1 MNSMK
6 QGAEESLME
15 SKFRILTHMSGFIKL
30 CKELGGD
37 AGYTDT
43 DVAKCGQILDNFIH
57 SMALLTASDE
67 EQINHEVKTTV
78 LVLNRLNEK
87 GLIETREREM
97 LCDFID
103 QACLAIGYSPVK
115 DITEEWR
122 KW

>member
-1 MNSMK
+1 ME
-6 QGAEESLME
+6 QGAQDNLIE
-15 SKFRILTHMSGFIKL
+15 SKSRILTHMSDFIKL

-37 AGYTDT
+37 ASYIDA

-57 SMALLTASDE
+57 SMILLTASDE
-67 EQINHEVKTTV
+67 EQIDHEVKTTV
-78 LVLNRLNEK
+78 LALNRLNEK

-97 LCDFID
+97 LCEFID
-103 QACLAIGYSPVK
+103 QACLAIGYEPVK